1 MRGFQSTLPV
11 WGGTRECGL
20 RYEILQTISI
30 HPPRVGRD
38 QIVINFRLLLGI
50 SIHPPRVGR
59 DTLTYPATDNNIMI
73 SIHPPRVGRDILLLL
88 SELGSGYFNPP
99 SPCGE
104 GRKPSVTLT
113 LGRYFNPPSP
123 CGEGLKAQRDLDL
136 GQIFQS
142 TLPVWGGTRGN
153 SGQGGHRA
161 YFNPPSPCGEGLPQN
176 KVVYIIMHISI
187 HPPRVGRDPF
197 SVVLAL

>member
-1 MRGFQSTLPV
+1 MRQADSIHAG
-11 WGGTRECGL
+11 
-20 RYEILQTISI
+20 ISI

-104 GRKPSVTLT
+104 GR
-113 LGRYFNPPSP
+113 R
-123 CGEGLKAQRDLDL
+123 
-136 GQIFQS
+136 
-142 TLPVWGGTRGN
+142 LPI
-153 SGQGGHRA
+153 Q
-161 YFNPPSPCGEGLPQN
+161 
-176 KVVYIIMHISI
+176 
-187 HPPRVGRDPF
+187 
-197 SVVLAL
+197 

>member
-1 MRGFQSTLPV
+1 M

-104 GRKPSVTLT
+104 G
-113 LGRYFNPPSP
+113 
-123 CGEGLKAQRDLDL
+123 LKAQRDLDL

-161 YFNPPSPCGEGLPQN
+161 YFNPPSPCGEGPRKPGRNQRWDVFQSTLPVWGGTADRPGYRQ
-176 KVVYIIMHISI
+176 
-187 HPPRVGRDPF
+187 
-197 SVVLAL
+197 